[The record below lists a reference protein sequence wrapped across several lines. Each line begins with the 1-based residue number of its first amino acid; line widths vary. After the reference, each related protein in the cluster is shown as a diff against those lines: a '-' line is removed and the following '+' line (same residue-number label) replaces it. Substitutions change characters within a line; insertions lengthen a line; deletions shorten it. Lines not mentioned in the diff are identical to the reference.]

1 MPMKSEAISYDISG
15 RFLIDDVE
23 ATRVFTREDLSAAQQ
38 MFGRVAEDFMRIEV
52 LPHEQQ
58 IYDKDW
64 ALTRKLLLRAGE
76 LDLLSVDIPQ
86 AYGGLGLDK
95 VSSAYV
101 GEKIG
106 IMPSFAGS
114 LGAHT
119 TIGTL
124 PIVYFGT
131 EEQKARYLP
140 RLASGEWVGA
150 YALTEP
156 ESGSDALSARSKAEL
171 SADGAHYILNGQKMW
186 ITNGGFAD
194 VFTIFAKIDGQKFT
208 AFIVEREM
216 GVVSGREEPKLG
228 LDGSSTTALMLE
240 NVRVPVGNVLGEV
253 GQGHKVA
260 FNILNLGRLKLGT
273 RNIGGA
279 KQALSSA
286 TRYAVERHQ
295 FGRAIAEFGMIKQK
309 LGEMAVRCYVGDAAV
324 YRTLGD
330 IDRALGA
337 VDDKDSER
345 VLKTI
350 EGFAVECSINK
361 VWTSE
366 ALAFVVDEALQVYG
380 GYGYSKEFPAERA
393 YRDARIT
400 RIYEGTNEINR
411 LIIPTRLLKNEE
423 LAHLLSTDTT
433 QRKPARQIGSPIAGQ
448 TLFSAERDLL
458 ARAKQLVTLT
468 LGRAKKV
475 YGNTLANEQEVL
487 GHIADI
493 AIDVYVLE
501 SAILRTEKLIM
512 ARGDLSSAGAI
523 DITRVHTSDAAD
535 RMAHSAKQ
543 IMAALSES
551 SDSRSRGP
559 QARGPQRRSAAG
571 VEVDSPLGVIDLFE
585 EVQQL
590 TRHTTFNTVA
600 ARRRIADSVINA
612 GRYHM

>member
-1 MPMKSEAISYDISG
+1 MRTRRDSLKGAQHSTPAARSG
-15 RFLIDDVE
+15 GCFLIDDVKIDD
-23 ATRVFTREDLSAAQQ
+23 VFTPEDLAPAQK
-38 MFGRVAEDFMRIEV
+38 MFGSIAEDFMRTAV

-64 ALTRKLLLRAGE
+64 ALTRKLLLQAGE
-76 LDLLSVDIPQ
+76 LDLLSVDIPV

-106 IMPSFAGS
+106 ILPSFAGS

-140 RLASGEWVGA
+140 RLASGEWIAA

-156 ESGSDALSARSKAEL
+156 GSGSDALAARSRAKL
-171 SADGAHYILNGQKMW
+171 SADGTHYILNGQKMW

-194 VFTIFAKIDGQKFT
+194 VFTIFAKVDGEKFT
-208 AFIVEREM
+208 AFIVERGM
-216 GVVSGREEPKLG
+216 GVMSGREEPKLG
-228 LDGSSTTALMLE
+228 LDGSSTTALILD
-240 NVRVPVGNVLGEV
+240 NVRVPVANVLGEV

-279 KQALSSA
+279 KQALNRA
-286 TRYAVERHQ
+286 ARYAVERHQ

-309 LGEMAVRCYVGDAAV
+309 LAEMAVRCYVGDATV

-330 IDRALGA
+330 VDRALEA
-337 VDDKDSER
+337 VDEKDSQR

-350 EGFAVECSINK
+350 ESFAVECSISK

-380 GYGYSKEFPAERA
+380 GYGYSREFPAERA

-411 LIIPTRLLKNEE
+411 LIIPTRLLKNEG
-423 LAHLLSTDTT
+423 LTH
-433 QRKPARQIGSPIAGQ
+433 
-448 TLFSAERDLL
+448 LFSNESASRERPYQNNSLPTDNSVFFPERDLL
-458 ARAKQLVTLT
+458 ARAKRLVIFILARASKVFGDTL
-468 LGRAKKV
+468 V
-475 YGNTLANEQEVL
+475 SEQEVL
-487 GHIADI
+487 GLIADI

-501 SAILRTEKLIM
+501 SAVLRTEKLIK
-512 ARGDLSSAGAI
+512 ARGKQDSAAAV
-523 DITRVHTSDAAD
+523 DITRVYASDAAD
-535 RMAHSAKQ
+535 RMEHSAKQ
-543 IMAALSES
+543 VVAALSES
-551 SDSRSRGP
+551 AGSDS
-559 QARGPQRRSAAG
+559 
-571 VEVDSPLGVIDLFE
+571 LFE
-585 EVQQL
+585 EVKQL
-590 TRHTTFNTVA
+590 THHTTFNTVA
-600 ARRRIADSVINA
+600 ARRRIADLVLKA
-612 GRYHM
+612 GRYYM